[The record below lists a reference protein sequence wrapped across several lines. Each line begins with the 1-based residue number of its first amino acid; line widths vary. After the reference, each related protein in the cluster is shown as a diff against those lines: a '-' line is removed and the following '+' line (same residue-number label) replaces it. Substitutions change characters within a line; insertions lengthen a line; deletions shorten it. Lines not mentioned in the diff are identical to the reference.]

1 MERILQ
7 KIGRINECIVI
18 INSIKD
24 ECSERFE
31 ADPIYRGALLHY
43 LYLMADTS
51 IVLAELVIKKLN
63 LRTPQTYAE
72 AFDIL
77 GSNNVLR
84 PDFAYSFAKIAGFR
98 NFLAHDY
105 EKIDAS
111 IICGRVIDSI
121 SDVNEYL
128 AQIET
133 KLDINGKVPPV
144 VSG

>member
-7 KIGRINECIVI
+7 KIGRLNEYITIIESIKEECIH
-18 INSIKD
+18 
-24 ECSERFE
+24 RFE
-31 ADPIYRGALLHY
+31 IDPIYRGALFHY

-51 IVLAELVIKKLN
+51 IVLAELVIKRLN

-72 AFDIL
+72 TFDIL
-77 GSNNVLR
+77 GENRVLT

-111 IICGRVIDSI
+111 IICTKVMDSI
-121 SDVNEYL
+121 PDVKKYID
-128 AQIET
+128 QIEL
-133 KLDINGKVPPV
+133 KFDIRHP
-144 VSG
+144 